1 MAKKKSQLKES
12 IVANYGFVVID
23 QSAKHSYL
31 VKSEEDVQRMLLNEE
46 IGHGDIII
54 QITPENV
61 RVAEKRDY
69 IEIL

>member
-12 IVANYGFVVID
+12 ILTNYGFVVLD
-23 QSAKHSYL
+23 HSAQHSFL
-31 VKSEEDVQRMLLNEE
+31 VKGEEDVQRMLLNGE

-69 IEIL
+69 IEIV